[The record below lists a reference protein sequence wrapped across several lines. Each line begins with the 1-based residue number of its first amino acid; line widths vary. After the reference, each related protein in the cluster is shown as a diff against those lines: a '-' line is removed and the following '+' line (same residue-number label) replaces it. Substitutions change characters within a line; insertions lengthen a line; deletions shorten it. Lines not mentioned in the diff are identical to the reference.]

1 MKRSGILWLFLLLGL
16 SALVLLC
23 CAGILVALAGNR
35 MGKGQLLTFPSSGV
49 ALVEINGEV
58 ISGPRFSFFSLTSQ
72 ALIETLRQAD
82 NDPQVRAIL
91 LYIDSPGGDI
101 VASDEVYKAL
111 KGLEKPVVAYLGE
124 IATSGAYYIACGADK
139 IVAHP
144 ASLTG
149 SIGVI
154 VEMPNAQKLM
164 EKLGV
169 EMVVIKSGP
178 HKDEGSF
185 YRGLT
190 EEEKAY
196 WQALVE
202 KVHQMF
208 VEVVAKERGLS
219 EEEVKSIADGRVLLG
234 EEAFKLRLVDEL
246 GNFDDALKLAGALGG
261 IKGQP
266 RLIRYRGASGFL
278 GSFLNG
284 LKGFLG
290 LNLYPRLMFKFSP

>member
-58 ISGPRFSFFSLTSQ
+58 ISGPRSSFFSLTSQ

>member
-16 SALVLLC
+16 SALAMIC
-23 CAGILVALAGNR
+23 CIGSLVALVGNQ
-35 MGKGQLLTFPSSGV
+35 GGGGQALTFSSDGV
-49 ALVEINGEV
+49 ALVEINEIV
-58 ISGPRFSFFSLTSQ
+58 VSNPYPSLLGLSSQ
-72 ALIETLRQAD
+72 ALVETLRRAD
-82 NDPQVRAIL
+82 KDPQVKAIL

-111 KGLEKPVVAYLGE
+111 KGLKKPVVAYLGE
-124 IATSGAYYIACGADK
+124 VATSGAYYIACGADK

-154 VEMPNAQKLM
+154 VEMPNVQKLM

-169 EMVVIKSGP
+169 EVVVIKSGP

-190 EEEKAY
+190 EEERAY

-202 KVHQMF
+202 RVHQMF
-208 VEVVAKERGLS
+208 IEVVAKERGLP
-219 EEEVKSIADGRVLLG
+219 EEKVKSIADGRIFLG
-234 EEAFKLRLVDEL
+234 EEAFKLGLVDKL
-246 GNFDDALKLAGALGG
+246 GNFDDALKLAGELGG

-266 RLIRYRGASGFL
+266 RLIRYRPVSGLL
-278 GSFLNG
+278 GSLFGNLRG
-284 LKGFLG
+284 LLG
-290 LNLYPRLMFKFSP
+290 LNLYPRLMFKFTP

>member
-1 MKRSGILWLFLLLGL
+1 MKRSGILWLSLLLGL
-16 SALVLLC
+16 SVLVLLC
-23 CAGILVALAGNR
+23 CLGTLVVLTGGR
-35 MGKGQLLTFPSSGV
+35 MDTVKVSAFPSDGV
-49 ALVEINGEV
+49 ALVEINGV
-58 ISGPRFSFFSLTSQ
+58 IASNPQSYPLALTGQ
-72 ALIETLRQAD
+72 ALIETLRRAD
-82 NDPQVRAIL
+82 RDPQVRAIL
-91 LYIDSPGGDI
+91 LYIDSPGGDV

-111 KGLEKPVVAYLGE
+111 KSLEKPVVAYLGE
-124 IATSGAYYIACGADK
+124 IAASGAYYIACGADK

-208 VEVVAKERGLS
+208 VEVVAKERGLP
-219 EEEVKSIADGRVLLG
+219 EEKVKSIADGRVFLG
-234 EEAFKLRLVDEL
+234 EEAFRLGLVDEL
-246 GNFDDALKLAGALGG
+246 GNFDDALKLAGELGG

-266 RLIRYRGASGFL
+266 RLIRYRAIPGLLESLL
-278 GSFLNG
+278 GG
-284 LKGFLG
+284 LKGLLG
-290 LNLYPRLMFKFSP
+290 LNLYPRLMFKFAP